1 MAKMK
6 EMWDNADDDVKNVI
20 KFVGLF
26 FVIIVVVTVVS
37 IFVMTKVNS
46 TIAVRA
52 VTHPT
57 PDITCVEL
65 TSYKDVS
72 ISCVLNRV
80 K

>member
-1 MAKMK
+1 MAKIVDLWR
-6 EMWDNADDDVKNVI
+6 EGDDNVKNVI

-26 FVIIVVVTVVS
+26 FVIIVVVTIVS

-65 TSYKDVS
+65 TSFKDVS
-72 ISCVLNRV
+72 ISCVANKV